1 MNPSPKTWADR
12 LCKIGHLVRT
22 KLIESRNAGHDLA
35 TAVAKEGGDTI
46 FAVDRHVEPV
56 IDHEIASWKDAPIR
70 LIAEGFG
77 KTGVVD
83 FPGSAPA
90 TFGGPQYI
98 LIIDPIDGTRNI
110 MYDLRSAWFIAAL
123 VPVVPGVAGAPSLA
137 NAIVSVAVELPPS
150 KQEWADTY
158 FAIRG
163 LGHSGVSQH
172 LVTGKSRP
180 VTLRPS
186 AAPTIAQ
193 GFAMVANF
201 FPGTKVLASE
211 LMEHIAVSA
220 LGKEAIAGAS
230 VFDDQY
236 MTTAGQML
244 ALASGKYRFCA
255 DLRPLLYKVIEKQ
268 TGKPLLGL
276 ECHPYDCAGALI
288 AQAAGVILTDG
299 YGKPLDAPLD
309 VESGVSWIGYAN
321 KSIQQ
326 KIAPAIQEWFQS
338 KGL

>member
-1 MNPSPKTWADR
+1 MNITPKTWADR

-56 IDHEIASWKDAPIR
+56 IEHEISSWNNVKLR

-77 KTGVVD
+77 QTGIVD
-83 FPGSAPA
+83 FPPNSTPE
-90 TFGGPQYI
+90 YI

-123 VPVVPGVAGAPSLA
+123 IPVIPNTSVNPTLAG
-137 NAIVSVAVELPPS
+137 AIVSVAVELPPS
-150 KQEWADTY
+150 KQDWADTY
-158 FAIRG
+158 YAIRG
-163 LGHSGVSQH
+163 LGHSGTSTH
-172 LVTGKSRP
+172 LPTGKSRP
-180 VTLRPS
+180 LSLRPS
-186 AAPTIAQ
+186 AAPSISQ

-211 LMEHIAVSA
+211 LMEHIALRA
-220 LGKEAIAGAS
+220 LGEDAISGAS

-236 MTTAGQML
+236 MTTAGQMI

-268 TGKPLLGL
+268 TGKPLNGL

-299 YGKPLDAPLD
+299 LGKPLDAPLN
-309 VESGVSWIGYAN
+309 VESGVSWCGYAN

-326 KIAPAIQEWFQS
+326 KIAPAIQEWFHS
-338 KGL
+338 KGIS

>member
-1 MNPSPKTWADR
+1 MNISPKTWADR
-12 LCKIGHLVRT
+12 LSKIGHLVRT

-56 IDHEIASWKDAPIR
+56 IEHEVASWKDAPIR

-77 KTGVVD
+77 STGIVD
-83 FPGSAPA
+83 F
-90 TFGGPQYI
+90 GGPNPQYI

-110 MYDLRSAWFIAAL
+110 MYDLRSAWFIAAII
-123 VPVVPGVAGAPSLA
+123 PVIPNVTPTLAG
-137 NAIVSVAVELPPS
+137 AIVSVAVELPPS

-158 FAIRG
+158 WAIRG
-163 LGHSGVSQH
+163 LGHSGSSQH

-186 AAPTIAQ
+186 AAPSIAQ

-211 LMEHIAVSA
+211 LMEHIALRA
-220 LGKEAIAGAS
+220 LGADAISGAS

-236 MTTAGQML
+236 MTTAGQMI

-268 TGKPLLGL
+268 TGKPLQGL
-276 ECHPYDCAGALI
+276 ECHPYDCAGALV

-299 YGKPLDAPLD
+299 LGKPLDAPLN
-309 VESGVSWIGYAN
+309 VESGVSWCGYAN
-321 KSIQQ
+321 KTIQQ
-326 KIAPAIQEWFQS
+326 QIAPAIQEWFAS
-338 KGL
+338 KGIT